1 MFCVSVM
8 NAQTY
13 LEQANEAFNN
23 REYTQ
28 ALSLYQ
34 KILAKPEKKT
44 DLAQVKFNVAEC
56 YRYTGKYED
65 AITWYNQAKADGYAN
80 ANYLYH
86 QANIYIKQ
94 GKYELAQ
101 QKIESFLSVQPGDKD
116 GLRILNN
123 CKFALSATKDSTI
136 YTTKNEQSLNSNY
149 NDYAATTIK
158 LTTVFTSSR
167 IEDKSEQ
174 VYSFDAQGY
183 SDFYATTY
191 FKEDKTWSKPQKITA
206 INLPEANE
214 GVLSWCGKTKTV
226 YFTRCNDKKGKD
238 NFCKIYEAGY
248 DDATSA
254 YGIPKPIA
262 LAFQQKYDMQH
273 PAISADGSKL
283 YFVAKMDG
291 GQGGADIWYMR
302 KSGDA
307 WGDPV
312 NAGTVIN
319 TEFDEMFPT
328 LRDSVLFFASEGHP
342 GYGALDIFYSV
353 QGVEGWSKPVNMK
366 PPFNSSADDFYL
378 SLHAD
383 GKSGYYTSNRA
394 GGLGGDDIYSFYLT
408 PVSLTVKGRITDQ
421 ETGLPLA
428 GATIIITTADGGIDS
443 TTTNAN
449 GEYTFELDKD
459 KSYKINAMAPGYFGD
474 SRKLSTQGEKF
485 SKEFSK
491 ATGYNYD
498 FSIKR
503 IPKEEIRIDN
513 IYYDLDSYVL
523 REESKP
529 SLDKLVK
536 ILEDTPD
543 AFVQINSHTD
553 ERGKA
558 EYNQTLSE
566 NRAKSVVEYL
576 VSKGISEGHL
586 SYKGFGFMQPV
597 VKGAKTEEEHQQNR
611 RTAFQVIQK

>member
-1 MFCVSVM
+1 MFCAVAIY
-8 NAQTY
+8 AQSY
-13 LEQANEAFNN
+13 LEQATEAFNN

-28 ALSLYQ
+28 ALALYQ
-34 KILAKPEKKT
+34 KVLAKPDKKT
-44 DLAQVKFNVAEC
+44 DMAQVKFNVAEC

-86 QANIYIKQ
+86 QTNIYIKQ
-94 GKYELAQ
+94 GKYEQAQ
-101 QKIESFLSVQPGDKD
+101 QKIESFLSAQPGDKD
-116 GLRILNN
+116 GMRMLNN
-123 CKFALSATKDSTI
+123 CKFALAAVKDSSVYTI
-136 YTTKNEQSLNSNY
+136 KNEQSLNSPY
-149 NDYAATTIK
+149 NDYAATTLRL
-158 LTTVFTSSR
+158 LTLFTSSR
-167 IEDKSEQ
+167 LEDKSEQ

-183 SDFYATTY
+183 SDFYITAY
-191 FKEDKTWSKPQKITA
+191 FKEDKTWSKPKKVAA
-206 INLPEANE
+206 ISLPEANE
-214 GVLSWCGKTKTV
+214 GVLSWCEKTKTV
-226 YFTRCNDKKGKD
+226 YYTRCNDKKSKD
-238 NFCKIYEAGY
+238 SFCKIYEAAY
-248 DDATSA
+248 DDATNTF
-254 YGIPKPIA
+254 GVPKPIA
-262 LAFQQKYDMQH
+262 LGFQQKYDMQH

-283 YFVAKMDG
+283 YFVAKTDG

-302 KSGDA
+302 KSGDT

-312 NAGTVIN
+312 NAGSGIN

-328 LRDSVLFFASEGHP
+328 LRDSVLFFASEGHT
-342 GYGALDIFYSV
+342 GFGGLDIFYAV
-353 QGVEGWSKPVNMK
+353 QGADGWSKPVNMK
-366 PPFNSSADDFYL
+366 QPFNSSADDFYL
-378 SLHAD
+378 AMNAD
-383 GKSGYYTSNRA
+383 GKSGYYTSNRT

-408 PVSLTVKGRITDQ
+408 PVSITVKGRITDQ
-421 ETGLPLA
+421 ETGMPLA
-428 GATIIITTADGGIDS
+428 GATIIITAADGSIDS

-449 GEYTFELDKD
+449 GEYTFDLDKD
-459 KSYKINAMAPGYFGD
+459 KNYKINAMAPGYFGD
-474 SRKLSTQGEKF
+474 SRKLSTAGEKF

-491 ATGYNYD
+491 ATGHNYD
-498 FSIKR
+498 FAIKR